1 MFSTVCL
8 GKENGEDINPGEI
21 FLSRAHIFYP
31 PKLGGKARE
40 KSAVTALL
48 HKYPV
53 SLSSHSYKHN
63 GYKHNNLSLK
73 HL

>member
-1 MFSTVCL
+1 MWKMLFSTVWL
-8 GKENGEDINPGEI
+8 GRENGEDRKPG
-21 FLSRAHIFYP
+21 
-31 PKLGGKARE
+31 KKCGE
-40 KSAVTALL
+40 KSVVKALL

-63 GYKHNNLSLK
+63 KLSLK